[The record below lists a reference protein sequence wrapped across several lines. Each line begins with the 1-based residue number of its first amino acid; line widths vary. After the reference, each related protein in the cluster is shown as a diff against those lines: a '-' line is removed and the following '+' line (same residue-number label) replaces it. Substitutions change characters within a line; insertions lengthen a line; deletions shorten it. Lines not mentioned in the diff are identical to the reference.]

1 MAPSKSTTAKDETI
15 NIRATGGQ
23 RNLID
28 QAAAIRGKT
37 RSEFMLDASYREAQN
52 VLLDRTLFVLDP
64 EAFDEFEAMLDAPR
78 EPSEALVKMLT
89 RKAPWE

>member
-1 MAPSKSTTAKDETI
+1 MALPKSSAAKDEVI

-28 QAAAIRGKT
+28 QAAAIRGTT
-37 RSEFMLDASYREAQN
+37 RSEFMLEVSYREAQN

-64 EAFDEFEAMLDAPR
+64 EAFDAFEAMLDNPPAPSP
-78 EPSEALVKMLT
+78 ELIKLMNHQP
-89 RKAPWE
+89 PWK